1 MIAVAV
7 AVATTQAMSVK
18 EGSLDNSTVTT
29 MQHNGTPTVF
39 TEPRSKDNH
48 DNHGD
53 NLGDNHDS
61 PRGQLIDILEN
72 RH

>member
-1 MIAVAV
+1 MAV

-18 EGSLDNSTVTT
+18 EGPLDNSTVTT
-29 MQHNGTPTVF
+29 MQHDGTVF
-39 TEPRSKDNH
+39 TEPRSMDNH

-72 RH
+72 QH

>member
-1 MIAVAV
+1 M

-18 EGSLDNSTVTT
+18 EGSLDNSTGLT
-29 MQHNGTPTVF
+29 MQHDGTPTVF
-39 TEPRSKDNH
+39 TEPRSK

-72 RH
+72 QH